1 MKLKKVVALTMA
13 GTMAMASLTAC
24 GGGSDTT
31 ADTTAAAAEAGDAAA
46 EAGDSNGGASGTA
59 EVTLQVGF
67 ENSISE
73 PFGNGPR
80 SSKRNPAAPW
90 RSPFTRIPSW
100 AQRTL

>member
-1 MKLKKVVALTMA
+1 MERGNKKMKLKKVVALTMA

-67 ENSISE
+67 DELH
-73 PFGNGPR
+73 
-80 SSKRNPAAPW
+80 
-90 RSPFTRIPSW
+90 
-100 AQRTL
+100 QRALRTGC